1 MLLHLKFHL
10 FIILR
15 VSRCWNPRISSSIVI
30 KHLQVRKIFE
40 IKVPIVIDYKP
51 KKKGTKFL
59 LITAPQQN
67 NVDSYMKKI
76 YDTYS
81 DFVMKNPFHTP
92 EMPIRSDQFDQS
104 LLKFININ
112 GTA

>member
-1 MLLHLKFHL
+1 MLEAENFKLYCNQTLTGTRPYLLKCIDALLIAGTSL
-10 FIILR
+10 FCCYII
-15 VSRCWNPRISSSIVI
+15 
-30 KHLQVRKIFE
+30 
-40 IKVPIVIDYKP
+40 
-51 KKKGTKFL
+51 GTKFL

-67 NVDSYMKKI
+67 NVDAYMKKI

-104 LLKFININ
+104 LLKFINVN